1 MSLFQDNVIQLI
13 RRVDQ
18 NWAEGRLSG
27 VIGIFPLNYVKVTE
41 TAKLL
46 LDMPMQQQQRL
57 AWLILCFF
65 CRFAVI
71 NLRTKFYMYTTLHY
85 RHCIGAN
92 YIPILNYCL
101 CDWEYKFVWTVYCL
115 YCIFVS

>member
-1 MSLFQDNVIQLI
+1 MSLLQDDVIQLI

-57 AWLILCFF
+57 AWQNICFF
-65 CRFAVI
+65 CRFTMI
-71 NLRTKFYMYTTLHY
+71 NLGTEYLYKTHHY
-85 RHCIGAN
+85 RHRTRQSPQQSLI
-92 YIPILNYCL
+92 
-101 CDWEYKFVWTVYCL
+101 E
-115 YCIFVS
+115 

>member
-1 MSLFQDNVIQLI
+1 MSLFQDDVIQLI

-57 AWLILCFF
+57 AWQ
-65 CRFAVI
+65 
-71 NLRTKFYMYTTLHY
+71 
-85 RHCIGAN
+85 
-92 YIPILNYCL
+92 
-101 CDWEYKFVWTVYCL
+101 
-115 YCIFVS
+115 IFVFFLSFHYD